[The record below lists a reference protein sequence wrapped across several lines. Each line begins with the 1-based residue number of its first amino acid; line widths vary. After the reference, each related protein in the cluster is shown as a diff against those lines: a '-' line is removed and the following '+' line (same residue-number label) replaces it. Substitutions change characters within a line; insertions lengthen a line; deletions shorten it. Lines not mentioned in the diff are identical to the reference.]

1 MKKNELLKV
10 IDDEMLEKLFGFCY
24 ARTNDSYEAQELCSD
39 IIFELVKAA
48 HTDGSIDNLYPF
60 IWRIARNVYADF
72 LDREKRHLA
81 VFYEGNSDVVF
92 SMIAEPEQEE
102 DDSDEL
108 LGSVYRRIAFL
119 TRAYREV
126 MILFYIDGLSTA
138 EIAKLQGT
146 SETAIRQRLFSARK
160 KVRSEVDDMNEM
172 YNRPVALD
180 QIEYVLYGS
189 GDLGWSDPRGVCV
202 RQFTKHIIWLCHKK
216 TMSAREIAYELNV
229 PTVYVE
235 EELEILEAGENG
247 RYGLLRKLENGKN
260 AINFILLDRETI
272 RQANEVNME
281 ELPHICEVICT
292 FIEKNK
298 EEYLS
303 FPYLNRKIDL
313 NLILWQ
319 QIYTISKVFSE
330 CVEKVLSEKY
340 FADAGS
346 VKRQF
351 TVFGYVC
358 NGKKYNS
365 GWDVVKAGNVCGYRK
380 IYLEN
385 INITRIRQHFR
396 CDLSAAMDP
405 QIQLALRAINGL
417 ALRQLSES
425 EKEHAAK
432 AIDCGYLYREGEMLY
447 TKILVSDIKDQDRL
461 FELSKKLNDGCF
473 DREAENVAGRIA
485 DMIRRTVPE
494 YLLAE
499 WKFFNILASGSV
511 LDNVVETLIERGVLI
526 PPEDGLG
533 AEGCWMS
540 VAR

>member
-216 TMSAREIAYELNV
+216 PMSAREIAYELNV

-247 RYGLLRKLENGKN
+247 RYGLLRKLENGKY

-272 RQANEVNME
+272 RQANEVYME

-365 GWDVVKAGNVCGYRK
+365 GWDVVKAGNVTCRDFK
-380 IYLEN
+380 VL
-385 INITRIRQHFR
+385 
-396 CDLSAAMDP
+396 
-405 QIQLALRAINGL
+405 
-417 ALRQLSES
+417 
-425 EKEHAAK
+425 
-432 AIDCGYLYREGEMLY
+432 
-447 TKILVSDIKDQDRL
+447 
-461 FELSKKLNDGCF
+461 LN
-473 DREAENVAGRIA
+473 
-485 DMIRRTVPE
+485 
-494 YLLAE
+494 
-499 WKFFNILASGSV
+499 
-511 LDNVVETLIERGVLI
+511 
-526 PPEDGLG
+526 
-533 AEGCWMS
+533 
-540 VAR
+540 